1 MNNRKNNAAKLGIG
15 IGVLGLIAGILLSFS
30 GNAFIGVAGSIAS
43 VGVAFKGITDLKK

>member
-1 MNNRKNNAAKLGIG
+1 MDKKRKNSAKLGIA
-15 IGVLGLIAGILLSFS
+15 IGVLGLITGILLSFS